1 MKFKRSL
8 LFICCLLSS
17 CAALHAQ
24 VMNIEQ
30 ERIKT
35 DTTGWAGTAQTS
47 LQYFKNKSEVWN
59 IGAHLHLQ
67 FKTNKSLYLC
77 LTDYSLSKSAG
88 ADFANAGIQHLR
100 YNYKITDWFT
110 MEAFTQ
116 AQFNK
121 LLSVDFRW
129 LLGAGPRFKVV
140 KTKPFRMYAAAL
152 YMYEYEELADT
163 TIIHRDHR
171 LSTYASLTLKIK
183 NNLSLI
189 NTTYFQP
196 KFSDFSDFRL
206 SSQTDMKIGIS
217 KHFAFKLSYIYYYD
231 TFPAFDVPKETLALQ
246 NALSLEFYKKF
257 FVRKE
262 CASAAWPTTPTDG
275 SLFCTKKRNDFG
287 CACLPS
293 YLLPLACARCKGQ
306 NHNSTSPTIKSAE

>member
-1 MKFKRSL
+1 MKFRLFLVSGL
-8 LFICCLLSS
+8 LFFVTIANLQ
-17 CAALHAQ
+17 AQ

-35 DTTGWAGTAQTS
+35 DTTGWAGTAQLS
-47 LQYFKNKSEVWN
+47 FQYLKNTAEVWN
-59 IGAHLHLQ
+59 AGGHLHLQ
-67 FKTNKSLYLC
+67 YKTNKSLYLC
-77 LTDYSLSKSAG
+77 LTNYTLSKSAG
-88 ADFANAGIQHLR
+88 ADYANAGVQHLR

-110 MEAFTQ
+110 AEAFTQ

-121 LLSVDFRW
+121 LLNVDFRW

-163 TIIHRDHR
+163 TLIHRDHR

-183 NNLSLI
+183 DNLSLI

-217 KHFAFKLSYIYYYD
+217 KHFAFKVSYVYYYD
-231 TFPAFDVPKETLALQ
+231 AVPAEQVPHETHALV
-246 NALSLEFYKKF
+246 NALSFEF
-257 FVRKE
+257 
-262 CASAAWPTTPTDG
+262 
-275 SLFCTKKRNDFG
+275 
-287 CACLPS
+287 
-293 YLLPLACARCKGQ
+293 
-306 NHNSTSPTIKSAE
+306 